1 MKKSLLLILLFV
13 SSNLFAQT
21 GSISGTVTDDLT
33 DEALVGV
40 TVSSGA
46 TGLVS
51 DDAGNY
57 IFTLPAGNQT
67 IKFSFV
73 GYNTFEK
80 QVSIKVGDTIKLNVV
95 LVSNAQ
101 ELGTIV
107 VSSSRYEKKIS
118 EETISMEVIKPSF
131 IENTN
136 SVDMRE
142 AINKAPGVNIIDGQ
156 ANIRGGSG
164 YSYGAGSRVLVL
176 VDDVPQL
183 AADAGDVKWDFLPL
197 ENLDQVE
204 IIKGA
209 ASSLY
214 GSSALNGIINIRTSY
229 PTSVPKTQ
237 INFYQGIYQNP
248 KRKELV
254 WWGNKQP
261 YYSGGYFSHSQ
272 KFGQLDLCFGG
283 NIYNE
288 SSFRE
293 GEYTERGR
301 VNISTRYRFKKV
313 DGLAIGLNINSFI
326 SHTGSF
332 FIWQDDTTG
341 GYRPQ
346 GGTDSATTTLTEN
359 NNTRISIDPYITYFN
374 KNGNRHSFHGR
385 YYSTDAVASENKG
398 TNAQLFY
405 GEYQYQHFFKIG
417 LNLTAGAVANS
428 SLIASQLYSNHKAN
442 NEALFLQ
449 LDQKKGRF
457 NIVGGIRYE
466 MFSVDSFTSHS
477 PVLVRAGI
485 NFRAMKATYFRA
497 SFGQGYRFPTIAEK
511 FVATEVGPL
520 KIFPNPVVNPEKGW
534 SAEIGVK
541 QGFKASSWLGYID
554 LCGFIS
560 EYKDFMEFTFGFHP
574 PYPYHFGDP
583 INGADFGKYLGFKT
597 INITNARI
605 SGGEFSVIGQGKL
618 FGLPTNLLAGIT
630 YIVPI
635 DMNKI
640 ALVDSLL
647 MEIKEQTTI
656 DPNYATKETIDS
668 ISKLKILD
676 YRYQWTAKIEFD
688 ISYKQLSTGFSFR
701 YNSFMDNIDPI
712 FNGTDPYIPFPVI
725 AGIIPYRQEHNKG
738 DFVIDYRISLK
749 VNKYVKLSLITK
761 NLLNREY
768 TERPALIEQPRNF
781 SLQISA
787 KF

>member
-1 MKKSLLLILLFV
+1 MKKSSTLFLLFV
-13 SSNLFAQT
+13 SANLFAQT
-21 GSISGTVTDDLT
+21 GSIRGTITDASS
-33 DEALVGV
+33 DEALIGV
-40 TVSSGA
+40 TVSSG
-46 TGLVS
+46 TNGVVS

-57 IFTLPAGNQT
+57 IFTLLSGSQI

-73 GYNTFEK
+73 GFETLER
-80 QVSIKVGDTIKLNVV
+80 QVLIKAGDTIKLNVE
-95 LVSNAQ
+95 LMTNAK

-118 EETISMEVIKPSF
+118 EETVSMEVIKPSF

-214 GSSALNGIINIRTSY
+214 GSSALNGVINIRTNY

-248 KRKELV
+248 KRKELI

-261 YYSGGYFSHSQ
+261 YYSGGYFNHSQ
-272 KFGQLDLCFGG
+272 KFGQLDLSFGG
-283 NIYNE
+283 NVFNE
-288 SSFRE
+288 SGFRE

-301 VNISTRYRFKKV
+301 VNVGSRYRFKKIE
-313 DGLAIGLNINSFI
+313 GLAVGLNVNAFV
-326 SHTGSF
+326 SHTATF

-341 GYRPQ
+341 AYRPQ
-346 GGTDSATTTLTEN
+346 GGMDTATTTLAEN
-359 NNTRISIDPYITYFN
+359 NNTRISLDPYLTYFN
-374 KNGNRHSFHGR
+374 KKGNRHSFHGR
-385 YYSTDAVASENKG
+385 YYLTNAIASDNKS
-398 TNAQLFY
+398 TNAQLYY
-405 GEYQYQHFFKIG
+405 GEYQYQHFFKFG
-417 LNLTAGAVANS
+417 LNLTTGVAAN
-428 SLIASQLYSNHKAN
+428 ASAITADLYGNHTADNK
-442 NEALFLQ
+442 ALFLQ
-449 LDQKKGRF
+449 LDQKKGRL
-457 NIVGGIRYE
+457 NIVGGVRYE
-466 MFSVDSFTSHS
+466 MFRVDTITSQS
-477 PVLVRAGI
+477 PVLFRAGA
-485 NFRAMKATYFRA
+485 NFRVMKATYFRA

-520 KIFPNPVVNPEKGW
+520 KIFPNPTVNPETGW

-541 QGFKASSWLGYID
+541 QGFKVSSWLGYLD
-554 LCGFIS
+554 LCAFMS
-560 EYKDFMEFTFGFHP
+560 EYKDFLEFTFGYHP
-574 PYPYHFGDP
+574 PYAWKPGDP
-583 INGADFGKYLGFKT
+583 IDFTDFAKYLGFKT

-618 FGLPTNLLAGIT
+618 FGLPNNLLAGVT
-630 YIVPI
+630 YILPI
-635 DMNKI
+635 DINKI
-640 ALVDSLL
+640 SFVDSLL
-647 MEIKEQTTI
+647 KENAGASQTI
-656 DPNYATKETIDS
+656 IDS
-668 ISKLKILD
+668 ISKLKILN
-676 YRYQWTAKIEFD
+676 YRYQWTAKAEFD
-688 ISYKQLSTGFSFR
+688 ISYMQFSTGFSFR

-712 FNGTDPYIPFPVI
+712 FNGTDPMLPVQVVP
-725 AGIIPYRQEHNKG
+725 GIVPYRKLHHNG
-738 DFVIDYRISLK
+738 DYIIDYRISIK

-768 TERPALIEQPRNF
+768 TERPALIEQPRNL
-781 SLQISA
+781 SLQVSA

>member
-1 MKKSLLLILLFV
+1 MKKSLTLFFLFV
-13 SSNLFAQT
+13 SANLFAQT
-21 GSISGTVTDDLT
+21 GSIRGTITDESS
-33 DEALVGV
+33 DEALIGV

-46 TGLVS
+46 NGVVS

-57 IFTLPAGNQT
+57 IFSLPSGTQT

-73 GYNTFEK
+73 GYETLEK
-80 QVSIKVGDTIKLNVV
+80 QVIIQAGDTIKLNIE
-95 LVSNAQ
+95 LVTNAK

-118 EETISMEVIKPSF
+118 EETVSMEVIKPSF

-136 SVDMRE
+136 SIDMKE

-214 GSSALNGIINIRTSY
+214 GSSALNGVINIRTNY

-248 KRKELV
+248 KRKEII

-261 YYSGGYFSHSQ
+261 YYSGGYFTHSQ
-272 KFGQLDLCFGG
+272 KFGQFDLCFGG
-283 NIYNE
+283 NVFNE
-288 SSFRE
+288 SGFRE

-301 VNISTRYRFKKV
+301 VNVSTRYRFKKI
-313 DGLAIGLNINSFI
+313 DGLAIGLNVNAFV
-326 SHTGSF
+326 SHTGTF

-341 GYRPQ
+341 AYRPQ
-346 GGTDSATTTLTEN
+346 GGMDSATTSLAKN
-359 NNTRISIDPYITYFN
+359 NNTRLSIDPYLTYFN

-385 YYSTDAVASENKG
+385 YYLTNANAKDNKS
-398 TNAQLFY
+398 TNAQLYY
-405 GEYQYQHFFKIG
+405 GEYQYQHFFKFG
-417 LNLTAGAVANS
+417 LNLTTGIAAN
-428 SLIASQLYSNHKAN
+428 ASQITADLYGNHYAD

-449 LDQKKGRF
+449 LDQKKGRL
-457 NIVGGIRYE
+457 NIVGGVRYE
-466 MFSVDSFTSHS
+466 MFRVDTITSQS
-477 PVLVRAGI
+477 PILIRAGA
-485 NFRAMKATYFRA
+485 NFRVMKASYFRA

-511 FVATEVGPL
+511 FVATQVGPL
-520 KIFPNPVVNPEKGW
+520 KIFPNPTVNPETGW
-534 SAEIGVK
+534 SSEIGVK
-541 QGFKASSWLGYID
+541 QGFKVSSWLGYLD
-554 LCGFIS
+554 LCAFMS

-574 PYPYHFGDP
+574 PYAWKPGDP
-583 INGADFGKYLGFKT
+583 INFTDFAKYLGFKT
-597 INITNARI
+597 INITNAKI

-618 FGLPTNLLAGIT
+618 FGLPTNLLAGVT
-630 YIVPI
+630 YIIPI
-635 DMNKI
+635 DINKVS
-640 ALVDSLL
+640 LVDSLL
-647 MEIKEQTTI
+647 KE
-656 DPNYATKETIDS
+656 NAGATKQILDS
-668 ISKLKILD
+668 ISKIKILN
-676 YRYQWTAKIEFD
+676 YRYQWTAKAEFD
-688 ISYKQLSTGFSFR
+688 ISYHSFSTGFSFR

-712 FNGTDPYIPFPVI
+712 FNGTDPLVPIQVV
-725 AGIIPYRQEHNKG
+725 AGIVPYRQLHHTG
-738 DFVIDYRISLK
+738 DYVIDYRISMK
-749 VNKYVKLSLITK
+749 VNKYVKVSLIIK
-761 NLLNREY
+761 NLMNREY

-781 SLQISA
+781 SLQVSA

>member
-1 MKKSLLLILLFV
+1 MKKLLTIFLLINSV
-13 SSNLFAQT
+13 TLFAQT
-21 GSISGTVTDDLT
+21 GSINGTISDASS
-33 DEALVGV
+33 DEALIGV
-40 TVSSGA
+40 TVSSG
-46 TGLVS
+46 TSGVVS

-57 IFTLPAGNQT
+57 ILTLPSGQQT

-73 GYNTFEK
+73 GFETLEK
-80 QVSIKVGDTIKLNVV
+80 QITIKSGDTVNLNIE
-95 LVSNAQ
+95 LITNAK

-118 EETISMEVIKPSF
+118 EETVSMEVIKPSF

-214 GSSALNGIINIRTSY
+214 GSSALNGVINIRTNY

-248 KRKELV
+248 KRKELI

-261 YYSGGYFSHSQ
+261 YYTGGYFNHSQ
-272 KFGQLDLCFGG
+272 KFGQLDLSFGG
-283 NIYNE
+283 NIFNE
-288 SSFRE
+288 SGFRE

-301 VNISTRYRFKKV
+301 INIGSRYRFKKI
-313 DGLAIGLNINSFI
+313 DGLAVGLNINSFV
-326 SHTGSF
+326 SHTSTF

-341 GYRPQ
+341 AYRPQ
-346 GGTDSATTTLTEN
+346 GGTDTATTTLAEN
-359 NNTRISIDPYITYFN
+359 NNTRISIDPYLTYFN

-385 YYSTDAVASENKG
+385 YYLTNALASDNKS
-398 TNAQLFY
+398 TNAQLYY
-405 GEYQYQHFFKIG
+405 GEYQYQKFFKFG
-417 LNLTAGAVANS
+417 LNLTTGIAVNS
-428 SLIASQLYSNHKAN
+428 STIKADLYGDHSAD
-442 NEALFLQ
+442 NEALFIQ
-449 LDQKKGRF
+449 LDQKKGRL

-466 MFSVDSFTSHS
+466 MFRVDTITNHS
-477 PVLVRAGI
+477 PVLVRAGL
-485 NFRAMKATYFRA
+485 NFRIMKATYFRA

-511 FVATEVGPL
+511 FVATQVGPL
-520 KIFPNPVVNPEKGW
+520 KIFPNPQVKPETGW
-534 SAEIGVK
+534 SSEIGLK
-541 QGFKASSWLGYID
+541 QGFKVSSWLGYLD
-554 LCGFIS
+554 LCGFTS
-560 EYKDFMEFTFGFHP
+560 EYKDFMEFTFGFYP
-574 PYPYHFGDP
+574 PYKVIPGEP
-583 INGADFGKYLGFKT
+583 ININDLIKYLGFKT
-597 INITNARI
+597 QNISNARI

-618 FGLPTNLLAGIT
+618 FGLPTNLLAGVT
-630 YIVPI
+630 YINPI
-635 DMNKI
+635 DLNRNKM
-640 ALVDSLL
+640 VDSLL
-647 MEIKEQTTI
+647 DASVGAPQSLL
-656 DPNYATKETIDS
+656 DS
-668 ISKLKILD
+668 IGNLKILK
-676 YRYQWTAKIEFD
+676 YRYKWTAKAEFD
-688 ISYKQLSTGFSFR
+688 ISYKQFSTGFSFR
-701 YNSFMDNIDPI
+701 YNSFMTNIDPI
-712 FNGTDPYIPFPVI
+712 FEGKDPLIPIPVV
-725 AGIIPYRQEHNKG
+725 AGIVPYRLEHHTG
-738 DFVIDYRISLK
+738 DFVFDYRISLK

-761 NLLNREY
+761 NLFNREY

>member
-1 MKKSLLLILLFV
+1 MKKSLTLFFLFV
-13 SSNLFAQT
+13 SANLFAQT
-21 GSISGTVTDDLT
+21 GSIRGTITDESS
-33 DEALVGV
+33 DEALIGV

-46 TGLVS
+46 NGVVS

-57 IFTLPAGNQT
+57 IFSLPSGTQT

-73 GYNTFEK
+73 GYETLEK
-80 QVSIKVGDTIKLNVV
+80 QVIIQAGDTIKLNIE
-95 LVSNAQ
+95 LVTNAK

-118 EETISMEVIKPSF
+118 EETVSMEVIKPSF

-136 SVDMRE
+136 SIDMKE

-214 GSSALNGIINIRTSY
+214 GSSALNGVINIRTNY

-248 KRKELV
+248 KRKEII

-261 YYSGGYFSHSQ
+261 YYSGGYFTHSQ
-272 KFGQLDLCFGG
+272 KFGQFDLCFGG
-283 NIYNE
+283 NVFNE
-288 SSFRE
+288 SGFRE

-301 VNISTRYRFKKV
+301 VNVSTRYRFKKI
-313 DGLAIGLNINSFI
+313 DGLAIGLNVNAFV
-326 SHTGSF
+326 SHTGTF

-341 GYRPQ
+341 AYRPQ
-346 GGTDSATTTLTEN
+346 GGMDSATTSLAEN
-359 NNTRISIDPYITYFN
+359 NNTRLSIDPYLTYFN

-385 YYSTDAVASENKG
+385 YYLTNANAKDNKS
-398 TNAQLFY
+398 TNAQLYY
-405 GEYQYQHFFKIG
+405 GEYQYQHFFKFG
-417 LNLTAGAVANS
+417 LNLTTGIAAN
-428 SLIASQLYSNHKAN
+428 ASQITADLYGNHYAD

-449 LDQKKGRF
+449 LDQKKGRL
-457 NIVGGIRYE
+457 NIVGGVRYE
-466 MFSVDSFTSHS
+466 MFRVDTITSQS
-477 PVLVRAGI
+477 PILIRAGA
-485 NFRAMKATYFRA
+485 NFRVMKASYFRA

-511 FVATEVGPL
+511 FVATQVGPL
-520 KIFPNPVVNPEKGW
+520 KIFPNPTVNPETGW
-534 SAEIGVK
+534 SSEIGVK
-541 QGFKASSWLGYID
+541 QGFKVSSWLGYLD
-554 LCGFIS
+554 LCAFMS

-574 PYPYHFGDP
+574 PYAWKPGDP
-583 INGADFGKYLGFKT
+583 INFTDFAKYLGFKT
-597 INITNARI
+597 INITNAKI

-618 FGLPTNLLAGIT
+618 FGLPTNLLAGVT
-630 YIVPI
+630 YIIPI
-635 DMNKI
+635 DINKVS
-640 ALVDSLL
+640 LVDSLL
-647 MEIKEQTTI
+647 KE
-656 DPNYATKETIDS
+656 NAGATKQILDS
-668 ISKLKILD
+668 ISKIKILN
-676 YRYQWTAKIEFD
+676 YRYQWTAKAEFD
-688 ISYKQLSTGFSFR
+688 ISYHSFSTGFSFR

-712 FNGTDPYIPFPVI
+712 FNGTDPLVPIQVV
-725 AGIIPYRQEHNKG
+725 AGIVPYRQLHHTG
-738 DFVIDYRISLK
+738 DYVIDYRISMK
-749 VNKYVKLSLITK
+749 VNKYVKVSLIIK
-761 NLLNREY
+761 NLMNREY

-781 SLQISA
+781 SLQVSA